1 MASTTVPG
9 SGAADASASRSRA
22 GFSLTDAMLIGMALI
37 WGVNISVVKIGT
49 QMLAPLAY
57 NGVRVALA
65 AISLLVI
72 GALGRHPWPTA
83 RRIWTLLALGVLG
96 NGLYQVFFIEGIART
111 RAGSAA
117 LVLAATPA
125 FIALLGRFSGTERI
139 SKRGFLGIALS
150 VTGIGLVVYGGVRHA
165 EGASTLTG
173 NLLVLAGTMCWAV
186 FTVLLKPHTH
196 EVNGIQL
203 SALTLTGGAIPLLII
218 AAPAI
223 AATSWLDVPALAWG
237 AILFSGIG
245 ALVIAYLFYYRGVRL
260 LGPTRTAMY
269 GNLQPIIALLV
280 AWLTLGE
287 IPTVW
292 QGVGAGSIMTG
303 LLMTRM

>member
-1 MASTTVPG
+1 MASTVTGEDAPG
-9 SGAADASASRSRA
+9 RARGAARP
-22 GFSLTDAMLIGMALI
+22 GVSLTDIMLLCMALI

-57 NGVRVALA
+57 NSVRVALA
-65 AISLLVI
+65 ATSLLLI
-72 GALGRHPWPTA
+72 GAIGSRPWPA
-83 RRIWTLLALGVLG
+83 PRRIWTLLALGILG

-125 FIALLGRFSGTERI
+125 FIALIARIRGTERI
-139 SKRGFLGIALS
+139 SVRGLLGIALS
-150 VTGIGLVVYGGVRHA
+150 VGGIAIVVYGGAARA
-165 EGASTLTG
+165 EGAGTLLG
-173 NLLVLAGTMCWAV
+173 NVLVLCGTMCWAL
-186 FTVLLKPHTH
+186 FTVLLQPHTH
-196 EVNGIQL
+196 EVDGIKL
-203 SALTLTGGAIPLLII
+203 SALTLTGGAIPLLIVG
-218 AAPAI
+218 APSL
-223 AATSWLDVPALAWG
+223 AATDWIAVPAAAWG
-237 AILFSGIG
+237 SILFSGIG

-287 IPTVW
+287 NPTVW
-292 QGVGAGSIMTG
+292 QGLGAGSIMTG

>member
-1 MASTTVPG
+1 MASTSV
-9 SGAADASASRSRA
+9 SGTDIPEDTASRRRGA
-22 GFSLTDAMLIGMALI
+22 FSLTDAMLLGMALI

-65 AISLLVI
+65 AASLLVI
-72 GALGRHPWPTA
+72 GALGRHPWPAA

-96 NGLYQVFFIEGIART
+96 NGLYQVFFIEGVART

-139 SKRGFLGIALS
+139 SRRGFFGIALS
-150 VTGIGLVVYGGVRHA
+150 VAGIGLVVYGGVRHA
-165 EGASTLTG
+165 EGSGTLLG
-173 NLLVLAGTMCWAV
+173 NLLVLGGTMCWAT

-203 SALTLTGGAIPLLII
+203 SALTLTGGAIPLLVV
-218 AAPAI
+218 AAPSM
-223 AATSWLDVPALAWG
+223 AATNWLTVPVAAWG

>member
-1 MASTTVPG
+1 MASSTVPG
-9 SGAADASASRSRA
+9 TGVADRSAPRVRA
-22 GFSLTDAMLIGMALI
+22 GFTLTDAMLVAMALI

-65 AISLLVI
+65 ALSLLLIGVI
-72 GALGRHPWPTA
+72 GRHPWPSA

-96 NGLYQVFFIEGIART
+96 NGLYQVFFIEGVART

-125 FIALLGRFSGTERI
+125 FIALLGRFFGTERI
-139 SKRGFLGIALS
+139 SRRGFLGIALS
-150 VTGIGLVVYGGVRHA
+150 VAGIGLVVYGGVRHA
-165 EGASTLTG
+165 EGAGTFLG
-173 NLLVLAGTMCWAV
+173 NMLVLGGTMCWAI

-203 SALTLTGGAIPLLII
+203 SALTLTGGAVPLLLL
-218 AAPAI
+218 ASPAI
-223 AATSWLDVPALAWG
+223 VATNWLAVPLPAWG

>member
-1 MASTTVPG
+1 MASTVTGDGAPG
-9 SGAADASASRSRA
+9 RAHRAARP
-22 GFSLTDAMLIGMALI
+22 GVSLTDIMLLGMALI
-37 WGVNISVVKIGT
+37 WGINISVVKIGT

-57 NGVRVALA
+57 NSIRVALA
-65 AISLLVI
+65 AVSLLLI
-72 GALGRHPWPTA
+72 GSIGSRPWPPV
-83 RRIWTLLALGVLG
+83 RRIWTLLALGILG
-96 NGLYQVFFIEGIART
+96 NGLYQVFFIEGVART

-125 FIALLGRFSGTERI
+125 FIALIARIRGTERI
-139 SKRGFLGIALS
+139 SARGLLGIALS
-150 VTGIGLVVYGGVRHA
+150 VAGIGIVVYGGAARA
-165 EGASTLTG
+165 EGAGTLVG
-173 NLLVLAGTMCWAV
+173 NVLVLCGTMCWAL
-186 FTVLLKPHTH
+186 FTVLLQPHTH
-196 EVNGIQL
+196 EVDGIKL

-218 AAPAI
+218 GAPAL
-223 AATSWLDVPALAWG
+223 AATNWPAVPPAAWG

-287 IPTVW
+287 VPTIW
-292 QGVGAGSIMTG
+292 QGLGAGSIMTG

>member
-1 MASTTVPG
+1 MASSTVPG
-9 SGAADASASRSRA
+9 TDVAGRSAPRDRA

-65 AISLLVI
+65 AVSLLVI
-72 GALGRHPWPTA
+72 GGLGRYPWPAA

-125 FIALLGRFSGTERI
+125 FIALLGRVSGTERI
-139 SKRGFLGIALS
+139 SRRGFLGIALS
-150 VTGIGLVVYGGVRHA
+150 IVGIGLVVYGGVRHA
-165 EGASTLTG
+165 EGTGTLLG
-173 NLLVLAGTMCWAV
+173 NLLVFAGTMCWAL

-196 EVNGIQL
+196 EVDGIQL
-203 SALTLTGGAIPLLII
+203 SALTLTGGAIPLLIL
-218 AAPAI
+218 AAPSI
-223 AATSWLDVPALAWG
+223 AATDWLAVPALAWG

-269 GNLQPIIALLV
+269 GNLQPLIALLV

>member
-1 MASTTVPG
+1 
-9 SGAADASASRSRA
+9 
-22 GFSLTDAMLIGMALI
+22 MLMGMALI

-65 AISLLVI
+65 AVSLLII
-72 GALGRHPWPTA
+72 GFVLRQPWPSA
-83 RRIWTLLALGVLG
+83 RRVWTLLALGVLG

-139 SKRGFLGIALS
+139 TRRGFLGIALS
-150 VTGIGLVVYGGVRHA
+150 VAGIGLVVYGGVRHA
-165 EGASTLTG
+165 AGAGTLVG
-173 NLLVLAGTMCWAV
+173 NLLVLGGTMCWAI
-186 FTVLLKPHTH
+186 FTVALKPHTH

-203 SALTLTGGAIPLLII
+203 SALTLTGGAIPLLIV
-218 AAPAI
+218 AGPAML
-223 AATSWLDVPALAWG
+223 ATDWLAVPALAWG

>member
-1 MASTTVPG
+1 MASSTVPG
-9 SGAADASASRSRA
+9 TDVADRSVRRARA
-22 GFSLTDAMLIGMALI
+22 GFTLTDAMLVAMALI
-37 WGVNISVVKIGT
+37 WGVNISVVKLGT

-65 AISLLVI
+65 ALSLLFI
-72 GALGRHPWPTA
+72 GAIGRHPWPSA

-96 NGLYQVFFIEGIART
+96 NGLYQVFFIEGVART

-125 FIALLGRFSGTERI
+125 FIALLGRFFGTERI
-139 SKRGFLGIALS
+139 SRRGFLGIALS
-150 VTGIGLVVYGGVRHA
+150 VAGIGLVVYGGVRHA
-165 EGASTLTG
+165 EGAGTFLG
-173 NLLVLAGTMCWAV
+173 NMLVLGGTMCWAI

-203 SALTLTGGAIPLLII
+203 SALTLTGGAIPLLLL

-223 AATSWLDVPALAWG
+223 AATNWLAVPLPAWG

-245 ALVIAYLFYYRGVRL
+245 ALVIAYLFYYRGVRI

>member
-1 MASTTVPG
+1 M
-9 SGAADASASRSRA
+9 SGPPARVRA
-22 GFSLTDAMLIGMALI
+22 RRFSLTDVTLVTMALI
-37 WGVNISVVKIGT
+37 WGVNIPVVKMGT

-65 AISLLVI
+65 AASLLVI
-72 GALGRHPWPTA
+72 GALGGRTWPS
-83 RRIWTLLALGVLG
+83 RSRIMTLLGLGVLG

-125 FIALLGRFSGTERI
+125 FVALVGRMRGIERI
-139 SKRGFLGIALS
+139 SSRGMFGIALS
-150 VTGIGLVVYGGVRHA
+150 IAGIGLVVYGGAARA
-165 EGASTLTG
+165 EGSATLVG

-196 EVNGIQL
+196 EVDGVQL
-203 SALTLTGGAIPLLII
+203 TAITLTGGAIPLLVV
-218 AAPAI
+218 AMPSI
-223 AATSWLDVPALAWG
+223 AATRWTTVPAGAWA
-237 AILFSGIG
+237 AITFSGLG
-245 ALVIAYLFYYRGVRL
+245 ALVIAYLFYNRGVRTI
-260 LGPTRTAMY
+260 GPTRTAMY

-280 AWLTLGE
+280 AWITLGE
-287 IPTVW
+287 TPTVW
-292 QGVGAGSIMTG
+292 QGLGAGGIMSG